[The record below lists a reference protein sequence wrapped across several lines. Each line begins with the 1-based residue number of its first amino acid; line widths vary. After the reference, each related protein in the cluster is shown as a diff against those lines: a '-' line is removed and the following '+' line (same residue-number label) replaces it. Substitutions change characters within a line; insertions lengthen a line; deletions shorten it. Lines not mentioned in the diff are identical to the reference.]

1 VRVNPKPVTD
11 SRIPIVLG
19 GNSDAAL
26 RRVVAWGD
34 GWYGFNLDGVR
45 QVAERIEFLQRQCA
59 DSGRDR
65 DDLTLAVAL
74 RDPSVDDVGPL
85 AELGIDEFVIVEGPP
100 DNAGAADDWVSAL
113 ADKWMR

>member
-1 VRVNPKPVTD
+1 M
-11 SRIPIVLG
+11 LG

-45 QVAERIEFLQRQCA
+45 EVAERIDFLHRLCD

-65 DDLTLAVAL
+65 AELRLAVAL
-74 RDPSVDDVGPL
+74 RDLSVDDVRPL
-85 AELGIDEFVIVEGPP
+85 ADLGVDELVVVDGPP
-100 DNAGAADDWVSAL
+100 EDAAAAADWVSAL
-113 ADKWMR
+113 ADKWSLEGR